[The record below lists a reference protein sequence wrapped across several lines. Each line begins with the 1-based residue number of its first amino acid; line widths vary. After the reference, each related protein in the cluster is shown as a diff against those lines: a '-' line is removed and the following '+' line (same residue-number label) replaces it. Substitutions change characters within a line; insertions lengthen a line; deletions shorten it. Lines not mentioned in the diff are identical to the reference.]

1 LSHKNTGDFEPEVFK
16 GRADLSERRLQSQLN
31 KSNQFGN
38 GKSVTLDARSVSKKS
53 AAWLEPNRTVLLDN
67 GVVIDAK
74 QASLM
79 GIKPKKS
86 AGNLPLQWT
95 LEGLQLES
103 NNAAL
108 PGWAKRASG
117 KSQYSSKTKSV
128 DQEFVTQVA
137 QAFSL
142 EDVVEAILDRSKKEF
157 VGNATL
163 AKSTVQ
169 AIERIRM
176 ESGRALETKL
186 VAGVEKRL
194 NARQQKAGKAGKA
207 GKHSALSFTG
217 LKPLAVGQAAQREE
231 SPDKISK
238 LAKQLENL
246 VLLAED
252 NKRDEARQGVR
263 MAEDSHAAVAEGKGS
278 VGREDERDAS
288 IDIDALMQ
296 EALFAFE
303 QEMSLKKL
311 RAFDETSNPDKW
323 W

>member
-1 LSHKNTGDFEPEVFK
+1 
-16 GRADLSERRLQSQLN
+16 
-31 KSNQFGN
+31 
-38 GKSVTLDARSVSKKS
+38 
-53 AAWLEPNRTVLLDN
+53 
-67 GVVIDAK
+67 
-74 QASLM
+74 
-79 GIKPKKS
+79 
-86 AGNLPLQWT
+86 
-95 LEGLQLES
+95 
-103 NNAAL
+103 
-108 PGWAKRASG
+108 
-117 KSQYSSKTKSV
+117 
-128 DQEFVTQVA
+128 
-137 QAFSL
+137 
-142 EDVVEAILDRSKKEF
+142 
-157 VGNATL
+157 
-163 AKSTVQ
+163 
-169 AIERIRM
+169 
-176 ESGRALETKL
+176 LETKL

>member
-1 LSHKNTGDFEPEVFK
+1 VIFDVL
-16 GRADLSERRLQSQLN
+16 
-31 KSNQFGN
+31 
-38 GKSVTLDARSVSKKS
+38 SVSKKS

-95 LEGLQLES
+95 LEGLQLEL

-137 QAFSL
+137 QASSL

-176 ESGRALETKL
+176 DQ
-186 VAGVEKRL
+186 VAHWKRSWL
-194 NARQQKAGKAGKA
+194 
-207 GKHSALSFTG
+207 
-217 LKPLAVGQAAQREE
+217 
-231 SPDKISK
+231 
-238 LAKQLENL
+238 L
-246 VLLAED
+246 VLKND
-252 NKRDEARQGVR
+252 
-263 MAEDSHAAVAEGKGS
+263 
-278 VGREDERDAS
+278 
-288 IDIDALMQ
+288 
-296 EALFAFE
+296 
-303 QEMSLKKL
+303 
-311 RAFDETSNPDKW
+311 
-323 W
+323 